1 MEGMSAKEIC
11 ALEKK
16 KKKKKT
22 WRGEGDKGNKNGSK
36 GMRKKKGI

>member
-16 KKKKKT
+16 KKKT
-22 WRGEGDKGNKNGSK
+22 CTGEGDKGNKNGSN
-36 GMRKKKGI
+36 GLRKKKGF